1 VTLTT
6 GSTSDERRRELAD
19 NLRQVRQRIAAAC
32 VAAGR
37 PVDEVVLIA
46 ITKTFPA
53 SDVVLLAELGI
64 ADVGE
69 NRDQE
74 AAAKV
79 AAVASLSSQLGSL
92 DQALLRWHF
101 VGALQTNKCA
111 SVVRYASLIHSVD
124 RLRLIDALARA
135 AHEDALARAA
145 HEDALAR
152 AAHQTQETVV
162 RCLVQV
168 DLDDTSRPG
177 RAGARRDEVAAIAD
191 AIADDSRLELAGV
204 MAVAPLRADPGAA
217 FGELAQIA
225 DAVRQRHPS
234 ATVISAGMSGDLE
247 QAVANGA
254 THLRVG
260 SALLGARR
268 HSVR

>member
-1 VTLTT
+1 VTGTNQ
-6 GSTSDERRRELAD
+6 STDARRRELAA
-19 NLRQVRQRIAAAC
+19 NLERVRQRIGAAC
-32 VAAGR
+32 IAAGR
-37 PVDEVVLIA
+37 PVDEVALIA

-53 SDVVLLAELGI
+53 SDVVLLAELGVT
-64 ADVGE
+64 DVGE

-79 AAVASLSSQLGSL
+79 ADVATLCADPGV
-92 DQALLRWHF
+92 LRWHF

-124 RLRLIDALARA
+124 RLRLVDALGRA
-135 AHEDALARAA
+135 A
-145 HEDALAR
+145 
-152 AAHQTQETVV
+152 QQTVV

-168 DLDDTSRPG
+168 DLDETNRPG
-177 RAGARRDEVAAIAD
+177 RAGTREEEVGAIAE
-191 AIADDSRLELAGV
+191 AIAGDSRLELAGV
-204 MAVAPLRADPGAA
+204 MAVAPLGADPASAFRRLAA
-217 FGELAQIA
+217 IA
-225 DAVRQRHPS
+225 DAVRQRHPVAS
-234 ATVISAGMSGDLE
+234 VISAGMSGDLE

-268 HSVR
+268 HPVR

>member
-1 VTLTT
+1 MT
-6 GSTSDERRRELAD
+6 GTNQSTDARRRELAA
-19 NLRQVRQRIAAAC
+19 NLERVRQRIGAAC

-37 PVDEVVLIA
+37 PVDEVALIA

-53 SDVVLLAELGI
+53 SDVVLLAELGVT
-64 ADVGE
+64 DVGE

-79 AAVASLSSQLGSL
+79 SDVAALCADPGV
-92 DQALLRWHF
+92 LRWHF

-124 RLRLIDALARA
+124 RLRLVDALGRA
-135 AHEDALARAA
+135 AQQA
-145 HEDALAR
+145 
-152 AAHQTQETVV
+152 VV

-168 DLDDTSRPG
+168 DLDETNRPG
-177 RAGARRDEVAAIAD
+177 RAGARQEEVGAIAE
-191 AIADDSRLELAGV
+191 AVAGDSRLELAGV
-204 MAVAPLRADPGAA
+204 MAVAPLGADPAWAFRKLAA
-217 FGELAQIA
+217 IA
-225 DAVRQRHPS
+225 DAVRQRHPV
-234 ATVISAGMSGDLE
+234 ARVISAGMSGDLE

-268 HSVR
+268 HPVR